1 MKKFA
6 IFISFAFT
14 LFAQPPS
21 SPMPL
26 PKECKTIPPMIIFLP
41 PPMEK
46 ELIPCK
52 NEVFKPTMK
61 MVKKKFPKAVAIAP
75 TKGFERVY
83 TITLENNTTIFC
95 NKDLSVCIQGKAV
108 QIDD

>member
-6 IFISFAFT
+6 IFILFVFT

-21 SPMPL
+21 APMPL

-52 NEVFKPTMK
+52 NVVFQPTMK
-61 MVKKKFPKAVAIAP
+61 MVKKRFPKAVAVTPA
-75 TKGFERVY
+75 KGFERLY
-83 TITLENNTTIFC
+83 AIKMENNSTIFC
-95 NKDLSVCIQGKAV
+95 NKELSHCIKGKLLY
-108 QIDD
+108 

>member
-6 IFISFAFT
+6 IFT
-14 LFAQPPS
+14 LFAIFGWAQPPTPPS
-21 SPMPL
+21 IPL

-52 NEVFKPTMK
+52 NVVFLPSLKS
-61 MVKKKFPKAVAIAP
+61 VKKKFPKAVDVKP
-75 TKGFERVY
+75 TKGFERLY
-83 TITLENNTTIFC
+83 TITLDNNETLFC
-95 NKDLSVCIQGKAV
+95 NKELSRCIKGELLR
-108 QIDD
+108 